1 MTRHMTGTREEWL
14 AARLALLDAEKAL
27 TRRSDELARQRQELP
42 WVRVDKEYQFGTDGG
57 SAFPA
62 DLFRVAPSR
71 SRAPLPRRIPEFPST
86 PHAINIGFSFRS

>member
-1 MTRHMTGTREEWL
+1 MTTHMTGTREEWL

-27 TRRSDELARQRQELP
+27 ARQRQELP
-42 WVRVDKEYQFGTDGG
+42 WVRVDKEYQFGTDEGN
-57 SAFPA
+57 AFLA
-62 DLFRVAPSR
+62 DLFRAAPSR